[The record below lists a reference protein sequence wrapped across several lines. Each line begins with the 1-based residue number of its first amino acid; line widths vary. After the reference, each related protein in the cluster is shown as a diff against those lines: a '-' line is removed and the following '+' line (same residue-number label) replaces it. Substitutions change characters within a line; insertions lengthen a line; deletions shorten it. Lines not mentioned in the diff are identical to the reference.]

1 MSLLDDADGPA
12 LAPPRAPADPE
23 AGCLRRN
30 GASILPPHAR
40 RHVPLLEQRTSDVTR
55 WP

>member
-1 MSLLDDADGPA
+1 MSLLDNADGPA
-12 LAPPRAPADPE
+12 LASPGTPADPE

-30 GASILPPHAR
+30 GASILPPRAGISR
-40 RHVPLLEQRTSDVTR
+40 CSKQRATDVTR